1 MVVSVLDKSIN
12 YPEIRSINE
21 DDKSTDVSLFFIELL
36 DVQIVASVGSEQY
49 TFIDKGIAYIPLYL
63 IHDDKGEAQIGVYE
77 FMAADVTNLLDSDGN
92 IDVELLNE
100 PLLYSFVTK
109 EYLEKYAD
117 EVQKH
122 ITDSDDDT
130 STEESTTD
138 EDEGHIDME
147 DEEDEDEEDEDEEDE
162 EDEDEE
168 DEDDEASLSLTGLQ
182 TKLKG
187 ESVLPHE
194 DTIIKELFEEDEDDE
209 EKDETK
215 EKQKGETKED
225 DNKYRSTFKSGS
237 NWIQKYM
244 KNNNYQIVDNE
255 GGGDCFFAVIR
266 DAFKSIGKNVSV
278 GELRSILAREATEE
292 VFQGNKMMYDMFN
305 NEIITTK
312 EQMTKLQKEFNY
324 NKKLL
329 QRTVKV
335 PTPSVPEDKNGISL
349 PTEKKALEA
358 SLTDKVKSAPA
369 ILSRQEKKQLIA
381 LSKELKRKWKI
392 LKQEHEYALENI
404 NEYKHM
410 KGVNTLED
418 FRKLIKTSKFW
429 AETWTISTIERVL
442 NVKVIILSEE
452 AYTRGAYG
460 SVLQCGQLND
470 TILQDKGVFKPK
482 YYIVTEYLG
491 NHYKSVSYKG
501 RKILRYENIPY
512 HLKEIVV
519 DKCMEKNAGVY
530 SIIPKFKK
538 FKEHLQHKEIDE
550 VGEVEVGEVE
560 VGEVEEDGS
569 ELETDKTPI
578 GTPVEPKLY
587 DEDIVF
593 QFYKRSAD
601 KSPGKGSGEK
611 IPGSKRMQ
619 FAELDAIKDWRR
631 ILSNFAH
638 TPFELDGHKWLS
650 VEHYFQASKFKE
662 ENPGFYDQFAMDS
675 NTELGKV
682 LSQNPEM
689 AKGAGSETGKYKGK
703 QIRPKEIK
711 VESKFFTE
719 KASGVMDKALHAKFT
734 QNEEAKKVL
743 KATKDAKLVVYAKGS
758 PAETFTILMKVRNS
772 L

>member
-147 DEEDEDEEDEDEEDE
+147 DEEDEDEEDED
-162 EDEDEE
+162 
-168 DEDDEASLSLTGLQ
+168 DEASLSLTGLQ

-194 DTIIKELFEEDEDDE
+194 DTIIKELFEEDVD
-209 EKDETK
+209 KGETK
-215 EKQKGETKED
+215 DKLTGETKED

-312 EQMTKLQKEFNY
+312 EQMKKLEKEFSY

-349 PTEKKALEA
+349 PTEKKAPKS
-358 SLTDKVKSAPA
+358 SLTEKIKSAPA
-369 ILSRQEKKQLIA
+369 ILSRQDKKHLIA
-381 LSKELKRKWKI
+381 LSKELKRKWHQ
-392 LKQEHEYALENI
+392 LKQEHEYARENI
-404 NEYKHM
+404 EEYKHM
-410 KGVNTLED
+410 KGINTLED
-418 FRKLIKTSKFW
+418 FREKIKTSSFW

-452 AYTRGAYG
+452 AYMRGDYG

-470 TILQDKGVFKPK
+470 NVLQDKGIFTPK
-482 YYIVTEYLG
+482 HYIITEYLG
-491 NHYKSVSYKG
+491 DHYKSVSYKG

-530 SIIPKFKK
+530 SIIPKFKS

-611 IPGSKRMQ
+611 IPVSKRMQ

-675 NTELGKV
+675 KTELGKV

-758 PAETFTILMKVRNS
+758 PAETFTILMKVRNT